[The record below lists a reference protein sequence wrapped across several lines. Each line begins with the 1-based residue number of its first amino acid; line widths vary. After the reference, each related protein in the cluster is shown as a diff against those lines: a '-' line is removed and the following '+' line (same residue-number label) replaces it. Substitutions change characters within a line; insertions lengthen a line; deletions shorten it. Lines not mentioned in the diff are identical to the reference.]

1 MSAPVRYEVDG
12 HVATITLDRPEQRNA
27 IDPET
32 SHAVAACVRRL
43 DEDAAVRVGILTGA
57 GDVFCAGAD
66 LKAVAAGRLREI
78 IELPGGFCGLV
89 AARRRTPLIAAVNG
103 HALAG
108 GCELAL
114 ACDLV
119 VADERAE
126 FGLPE
131 VSRGIIA
138 GAGGLFRLSQAIP
151 PKRAM
156 ELILTAS
163 RMPATEAQRFGLVNQ
178 LAPPGGTLELARALA
193 LRVAEHS
200 PLAVRESRA
209 LVQEA
214 VEQGVDHLWAATEDA
229 WRRVLAGSD
238 AVEGARAFAERRDPV
253 WTDGAD

>member
-1 MSAPVRYEVDG
+1 VTDTVRYRVDG
-12 HVATITLDRPEQRNA
+12 HVATVTIDRPAQRNA

-43 DEDAAVRVGILTGA
+43 DADDAVRAGILTGA

-78 IELPGGFCGLV
+78 IEVPGGFCGLV
-89 AARRRTPLIAAVNG
+89 AARRRKPLIAAVNG

-119 VADERAE
+119 VADERAD

-138 GAGGLFRLSQAIP
+138 GAGGLFRLAQTIP
-151 PKRAM
+151 AKRAM
-156 ELILTAS
+156 EFVLTAR
-163 RMPATEAQRFGLVNQ
+163 RMPATEAHSLGLVNQ
-178 LAPPGGTLELARALA
+178 LAPPGRAVELAQALA
-193 LRVAEHS
+193 LRIAAHS
-200 PLAVRESRA
+200 PTAVRESRA

-214 VEQGVDHLWAATEDA
+214 IEQGVGDLWSATEDA
-229 WRRVLAGSD
+229 WRRVLAGPD
-238 AVEGARAFAERRDPV
+238 ALEGSRAFVERREPV
-253 WTDGAD
+253 WTDAV

>member
-1 MSAPVRYEVDG
+1 MSGTVRYEVDG
-12 HVATITLDRPEQRNA
+12 HVATITIARPAQRNA

-32 SHAVAACVRRL
+32 SHAVAACVRRF
-43 DEDAAVRVGILTGA
+43 ERHETVRVGVLTGE

-89 AARRRTPLIAAVNG
+89 AARRRKPLIAAVNG

-138 GAGGLFRLSQAIP
+138 GAGGLFRLAQAIP

-156 ELILTAS
+156 ELILTAG
-163 RMPATEAQRFGLVNQ
+163 RITAAEAHSFGLVNEI
-178 LAPPGGTLELARALA
+178 APAGEALERARALA
-193 LRVAEHS
+193 LRIAEHS
-200 PLAVRESRA
+200 PVAVRESRA
-209 LVQEA
+209 LVQAA
-214 VEQGVDHLWAATEDA
+214 VEQGADALWAGIEDA
-229 WRRVLAGSD
+229 WRRVLSSPDALEGS
-238 AVEGARAFAERRDPV
+238 RAFAERRAPV
-253 WTDGAD
+253 WADGD

>member
-1 MSAPVRYEVDG
+1 MSDNVRYEVDG
-12 HVATITLDRPEQRNA
+12 HVATITLDRPAQRNA

-43 DEDAAVRVGILTGA
+43 DADPVVRVGILTGA

-78 IELPGGFCGLV
+78 IDVPGGFCGLV
-89 AARRRTPLIAAVNG
+89 AAQRRTPLIAAVNG

-138 GAGGLFRLSQAIP
+138 GAGGLFRLAQALP

-156 ELILTAS
+156 ELVLTAG
-163 RMPATEAQRFGLVNQ
+163 RMAAAEAHALGLVNQ
-178 LAPPGGTLELARALA
+178 LAPAGQALGLSHALA
-193 LRVAEHS
+193 LRIAEHS
-200 PLAVRESRA
+200 PTAVRESRA
-209 LVQEA
+209 LVQDA
-214 VEQGVDHLWAATEDA
+214 VEQGSGDLWTATEHA
-229 WRRVLAGSD
+229 WQRVLAGPD
-238 AVEGARAFAERRDPV
+238 ALEGARAFAERRPPV
-253 WTDGAD
+253 WGDAR